1 MEMAVRPEVVGPP
14 RVPWARICQPA
25 NTGRDP
31 LCSLNP
37 ICGVISVCRVAG
49 QTMSLIVQKF
59 GGTSVADAGR
69 IRGAARRAVA
79 AHREGHQVVVVVSA
93 RGKKTD
99 ELVGLAAEITDSP
112 SAREMDML
120 LSTGEQESVALM
132 AMAVAAEG
140 AEAISIMCQ
149 HCQQRLHRD
158 VPRATIQLQPKCIST
173 QHSAGG
179 GKGIATGAHRSPEEG
194 DQAIC

>member
-1 MEMAVRPEVVGPP
+1 
-14 RVPWARICQPA
+14 
-25 NTGRDP
+25 
-31 LCSLNP
+31 
-37 ICGVISVCRVAG
+37 
-49 QTMSLIVQKF
+49 MSLIVQKF

-79 AHREGHQVVVVVSA
+79 AHRAGHQVVVVVSA

-99 ELVGLAAEITDSP
+99 ELVSLAEEITDSP

-140 AEAISIMCQ
+140 AEAISM
-149 HCQQRLHRD
+149 
-158 VPRATIQLQPKCIST
+158 
-173 QHSAGG
+173 
-179 GKGIATGAHRSPEEG
+179 TGAQIGPRHGSSIFRPGACVRHCKPDGLS
-194 DQAIC
+194 